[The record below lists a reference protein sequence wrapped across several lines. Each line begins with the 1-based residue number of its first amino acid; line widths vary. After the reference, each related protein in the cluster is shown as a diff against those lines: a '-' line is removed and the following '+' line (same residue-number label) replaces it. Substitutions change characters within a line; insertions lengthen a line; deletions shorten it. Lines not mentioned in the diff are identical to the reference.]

1 MGDWAARTGGG
12 DAACWG
18 RRLLW
23 MFEIGWGEGGVVSV
37 GASAV
42 VAFVVARCGL
52 LGGFLGLGLWLRCSL
67 IGCAKSVG
75 ICFGRLEG
83 FHIVGSV
90 RDEVGVY
97 HSLSR
102 TKEG

>member
-1 MGDWAARTGGG
+1 M
-12 DAACWG
+12 
-18 RRLLW
+18 
-23 MFEIGWGEGGVVSV
+23 VSV
-37 GASAV
+37 GALAD
-42 VAFVVARCGL
+42 VAIDVARCGL
-52 LGGFLGLGLWLRCSL
+52 LGGFLRLGLWLRCSL
-67 IGCAKSVG
+67 IGCAKRVG
-75 ICFGRLEG
+75 ICLGRLEG